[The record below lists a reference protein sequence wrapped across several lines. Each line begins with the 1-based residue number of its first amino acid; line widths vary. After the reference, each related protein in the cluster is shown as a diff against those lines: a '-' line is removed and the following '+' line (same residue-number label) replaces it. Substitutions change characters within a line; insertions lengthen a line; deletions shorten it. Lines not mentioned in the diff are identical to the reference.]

1 MSEINV
7 KRVVILLVFAA
18 LVASSRPASAQ
29 ITGAQPA
36 ARESSTA
43 RKVVWIALGAAAGF
57 GAGAW
62 FGLHKFDDAVN
73 SDRKVWTSA
82 IAGAIAG
89 GVAGGFLSRDIRRS
103 TEIPRYR
110 PARPEDTNALLPPF
124 PHLDHVDGS
133 ALRAH
138 IRALNTLTPH

>member
-1 MSEINV
+1 MTERRI
-7 KRVVILLVFAA
+7 RQVVMLCVVAA
-18 LVASSRPASAQ
+18 LLAAGRPVAAQAS
-29 ITGAQPA
+29 GAPPP
-36 ARESSTA
+36 RKTSTA
-43 RKVVWIALGAAAGF
+43 RKIGWTVLGAAAGF

-103 TEIPRYR
+103 QKVPRYR
-110 PARPEDTNALLPPF
+110 LARPEDATVVLPPI
-124 PHLDHVDGS
+124 PHLDRSGDR
-133 ALRAH
+133 ALRAS
-138 IRALNTLTPH
+138 IRALSTLTPH